1 MATRCPL
8 ICTKKRIR
16 SQDDDRRA
24 PHSTQTPTDI
34 AGETKRKT
42 DKKKTTTKLL
52 TNKIGRIIKA
62 IAKQDT
68 NIIQQQKTKNI
79 NTKNVFE
86 IHLNHLRETV
96 TFDKKNKKQNTKQK

>member
-1 MATRCPL
+1 MIDERHTARKRRL
-8 ICTKKRIR
+8 ILLE
-16 SQDDDRRA
+16 RRNEK
-24 PHSTQTPTDI
+24 QI
-34 AGETKRKT
+34 
-42 DKKKTTTKLL
+42 KKKTTTKLL

-96 TFDKKNKKQNTKQK
+96 TFNKKNKKQNTKQK